1 VQDSSTISAPVI
13 DDSSTMTSTEED
25 TDNIGILGTDPGLEP
40 YKDHFKYRVRKYAEQ
55 KALFEKYEGGLEE
68 FAQGDQFLLYMK
80 SATFLLSSFISTW
93 KFDGHRLTVP
103 VVVSPGEQRHQP
115 RPFLNY
121 YHIVS

>member
-93 KFDGHRLTVP
+93 KFVNKYSTFCISQDW
-103 VVVSPGEQRHQP
+103 
-115 RPFLNY
+115 
-121 YHIVS
+121 